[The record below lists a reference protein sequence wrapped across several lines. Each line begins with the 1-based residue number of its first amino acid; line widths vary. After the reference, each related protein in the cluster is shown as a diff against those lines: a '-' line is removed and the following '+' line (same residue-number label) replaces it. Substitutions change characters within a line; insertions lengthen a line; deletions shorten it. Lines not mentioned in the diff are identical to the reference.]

1 MPGFML
7 VPLIVAMYLL
17 KLNEWLMSSLALEL
31 FWESHI
37 SIQIM
42 AMSNLGEA
50 LMTQGLDAKVMFSN
64 ILLFFKKLMMSLL
77 VRARLL
83 DWI

>member
-1 MPGFML
+1 MPGSML

-17 KLNEWLMSSLALEL
+17 KLNKWLMSSLALKP

-42 AMSNLGEA
+42 AMSDLGEA
-50 LMTQGLDAKVMFSN
+50 LMTWGLDTKVMFSN
-64 ILLFFKKLMMSLL
+64 ILLFFMKLVINFEIGL
-77 VRARLL
+77 
-83 DWI
+83 

>member
-1 MPGFML
+1 ML

-64 ILLFFKKLMMSLL
+64 ILLFFKKLMMSLP